1 MIHPISRT
9 AMNPSTCGSHSKKTL
24 KPGQALESSAATA
37 KGRNVN
43 GDTRY
48 FRIGELSRRS
58 GASTDVLRAWERRY
72 GLLRAARSPKGYRLY
87 SADDLRRAQ
96 EMQAHLATGAAPA
109 EAAELVRTG
118 GLDRDTSL
126 AAANAPDLLARLR
139 FALSAYDGVD
149 ASRVLDR
156 CLLNLGLA
164 QAIQLVVLPC
174 FRELGRRWECGE
186 ISVAQEHFATNLV
199 RRRLL
204 SVGEGWEGEGDRLAL
219 LACAPGE
226 QHDLGLVCFGLALH
240 SYHGWRIKYL
250 GADTPLG
257 DLARAAG
264 VIRPDLIATSAVTP
278 ARFFPELARWR
289 ALAAAS
295 SVAIGGAGA
304 SARLARRLGATFL

>member
-1 MIHPISRT
+1 MET
-9 AMNPSTCGSHSKKTL
+9 QEVWTNPRIDRR
-24 KPGQALESSAATA
+24 AARGNDVDT
-37 KGRNVN
+37 
-43 GDTRY
+43 DTRY
-48 FRIGELSRRS
+48 FRIGEVSRRS

-72 GLLRAARSPKGYRLY
+72 GLLRPARSPKGYRLY

-118 GLDRDTSL
+118 GLGRDTSL
-126 AAANAPDLLARLR
+126 AAANAPGLLPRLR

-174 FRELGRRWECGE
+174 FRELDKRWECGE
-186 ISVAQEHFATNLV
+186 ISVAQEHFSTNLV

-250 GADTPLG
+250 GADTPL
-257 DLARAAG
+257 
-264 VIRPDLIATSAVTP
+264 PD
-278 ARFFPELARWR
+278 
-289 ALAAAS
+289 LAAAAATVEPALLVVAAMTPAPFFRDLS
-295 SVAIGGAGA
+295 RWTQLSGEVTLAIGGPGAGA
-304 SARLARRLGATFL
+304 ALAKKIGARFLSGDPVVAAARATKIA